1 MIKSIS
7 DFSRSPVLIVSAF
20 VLLAG
25 LASLASSCSSQSQLR
40 SWRDPKYQATG
51 FKKIFVLM
59 RHDDLTLRQ
68 QLEEAVVAK
77 FNDSGIDAVSSLQV
91 ISATDKRTREQLEM
105 SFDSL
110 GIDAIM
116 IIRQTGETDVQEY
129 VPETTYFNLYEN
141 AFNEK
146 QVSRVTEGGY
156 WQTAGIV
163 YSTQTNLFANS
174 TDLLVWQG
182 QSQTAYDGDLE
193 SSVGSYA
200 SEVINDLIK
209 QGLLAVRPKRAG

>member
-1 MIKSIS
+1 MFKLIGN
-7 DFSRSPVLIVSAF
+7 FSRSTVLIVSAF
-20 VLLAG
+20 NLLAA

-40 SWRDPKYQATG
+40 SWRDPKYQSTG
-51 FKKIFVLM
+51 FKKVFVLM

-68 QLEEAVVAK
+68 QLEEAVVARFK
-77 FNDSGIDAVSSLQV
+77 DNGIDAISSLQV
-91 ISATDKRTREQLEM
+91 ISATDKRSREQLES

-129 VPETTYFNLYEN
+129 VPETTYFNVYEN

-146 QVSRVTEGGY
+146 QFSRVTEGGY
-156 WQTAGIV
+156 WQTAGVV

-174 TDLLVWQG
+174 TDHLVWQG
-182 QSQTAYDGDLE
+182 QSQTAYDGDIE
-193 SSVGSYA
+193 SAIGSYV
-200 SEVINDLIK
+200 SEVIKDLVK
-209 QGLLAVRPKRAG
+209 QGLLAVRPKTAG

>member
-1 MIKSIS
+1 MNKSI
-7 DFSRSPVLIVSAF
+7 RSFRLTWLRCF
-20 VLLAG
+20 VCLALLTG
-25 LASLASSCSSQSQLR
+25 FVWLAASCSSQSQLR
-40 SWRDPKYQATG
+40 SWHDPKYQPTG

-68 QLEEAVVAK
+68 KFEEAVAAK
-77 FNDSGIDAVSSLQV
+77 FIANGVDAVSSLQV
-91 ISATDKRTREQLEM
+91 ISATDKRTREQLES

-129 VPETTYFNLYEN
+129 VPETTYFNVYEN
-141 AFNEK
+141 AFKEK
-146 QVSRVTEGGY
+146 QVSRVKEGGY
-156 WQTAGIV
+156 WQTAGVV

-174 TDLLVWQG
+174 TDHLVWQG
-182 QSQTAYDGDLE
+182 QSQTAYDGDIE
-193 SSVGSYA
+193 SAIGSYV
-200 SEVINDLIK
+200 SEVIKDLVK